1 MKIGMGIPETGPQA
15 TRTSLDAW
23 IERAEALDY
32 SHINVSDHIV
42 IPTAIGSAYPYS
54 ETGDVS
60 GWGECVDQFTYLAY
74 LAAITT
80 SLRLL
85 ASVTVIPMRGAVHTA
100 KVVSTIDVLSGGRM
114 ILGIGVGWLAEEFE
128 AIGAPPFKDRG
139 RVTDEYLQAF
149 KALWTEDDP
158 RFEGEHVRV
167 ADVIFEPKPV
177 QQPHPPIWVGGES
190 TPAMRRAVRHG
201 DAWHPIY
208 SNPRHPLDTLAR
220 MADAIKRL
228 RRLAEENNR
237 DPASVGIA
245 TILRQLD
252 GRAGDRRRRSAET
265 PDGRRPGRRRRHPSP
280 RRARRRRPRARL
292 PARVA
297 GRVPGQHA
305 VLRGRSLAPRRIA
318 G

>member
-245 TILRQLD
+245 YC
-252 GRAGDRRRRSAET
+252 GNWSAEPAT
-265 PDGRRPGRRRRHPSP
+265 ADDGQRKLLTGADRDVAEDIQALEELGVGDLVLGFQRESLD
-280 RRARRRRPRARL
+280 ASLDNMQYFADEVWRL
-292 PARVA
+292 AE
-297 GRVPGQHA
+297 
-305 VLRGRSLAPRRIA
+305 
-318 G
+318 